1 MLGGGRQEP
10 AVARFAHQPGVRGPD
25 RPGARGEI
33 EFYVAFVLVE
43 PSLEQEGLS
52 CMQALQAKIR
62 KPGTGEF

>member
-1 MLGGGRQEP
+1 VVVGKSRRSLAPLTSQGN
-10 AVARFAHQPGVRGPD
+10 AVQI

-43 PSLEQEGLS
+43 PSLEEEGLS